1 MNFSFKILPYSWNVH
16 LPALRMAAMEVGAVD
31 AAAGVGAAVG
41 AGVGVG
47 VAHFVAAV
55 AVAVSIV
62 VDAKVE

>member
-31 AAAGVGAAVG
+31 AAAAVG

-47 VAHFVAAV
+47 VAHFVADV

>member
-1 MNFSFKILPYSWNVH
+1 MNFSFKILPYSWNVR

-31 AAAGVGAAVG
+31 AAAVG

-62 VDAKVE
+62 VDATFE

>member
-31 AAAGVGAAVG
+31 DAAAAAVG

>member
-31 AAAGVGAAVG
+31 AAAADAVG

-47 VAHFVAAV
+47 VAHFVADV

>member
-1 MNFSFKILPYSWNVH
+1 MNFSFKILPYSWNVR

-31 AAAGVGAAVG
+31 AAAAAVG

-62 VDAKVE
+62 VDATFE